1 MKKHTILLLSVVSG
15 LLAVGCAGVTPSRAR
30 DQSGHDTLV
39 GAWRGRVQFRTGPF
53 AAVKDLE
60 FMYVFNVGGT
70 MTESSNYDASTPVPP
85 AYGVWRAVGPGQF
98 EAKYVFYQTKAPTA
112 FDDIAKGNGWSP
124 AGCGVLVEKIVLAPD
139 GKSFKST
146 IQLQMFDAAGQPTG
160 GSEVAEAQV
169 SRMDF

>member
-1 MKKHTILLLSVVSG
+1 MKRRMILLLGVVSG
-15 LLAVGCAGVTPSRAR
+15 LLAGGCAGAAASRAR
-30 DQSGHDTLV
+30 DQSGHDMLV
-39 GAWRGRVQFRTGPF
+39 GAWRGRVQFRAGPF

-70 MTESSNYDASTPVPP
+70 MTESSNYDASPPVPP

-98 EAKYVFYQTKAPTA
+98 EAKYAFYQTKAPSA

-124 AGCGVLVEKIVLAPD
+124 AGWGVLVEKIALAPD
-139 GKSFKST
+139 GKFFKST
-146 IQLQMFDAAGQPTG
+146 IHLQMFDDAGQPTG
-160 GSEVAEAQV
+160 GRQVAETQA